1 MSDFNINSDCCELYD
16 FSVYGC
22 QPTGLNPGNLVVN
35 YTSDLWEQ
43 MFGNGGS
50 TATCSWW
57 EAAESGWVN
66 PFNTAEQNPR
76 NCINFRKRCTP
87 PDRISLT
94 LPGDCCGRVCPSVLD
109 QMDFLKRDPKVQTR
123 TVQVLGPTQMCKGS
137 VSPPVPLQDLWGNGG
152 KVLHVTLSDPV
163 AAPEDNFLY
172 QVSKNGHSW
181 TTLSVDYVTNP
192 QSLLPIL
199 FDQSY
204 TDCSSSCICLN
215 NVDSLDSLDNLNAFW
230 GSNAVNGE
238 ARNACPPN
246 YCYIRI
252 IAIQKVCVESI
263 TATYANGGGLCTSL
277 PTCPAAFEYNDRVCR
292 PLPARGCPGLPAPQV
307 YGWHTT
313 TPDRPVLQNTDATR
327 NRQLLSIAK
336 QIKKLHPGG
345 ASASEHTRN
354 VRAVAGPP
362 FNSRATNDGAR
373 GISLNTNGYACGLCQ
388 SNFNCACGEGCD
400 RSGNP
405 IPNANGCSVPAF
417 CRRQS
422 AIKHQTDDRMLNE
435 LVACAVAGC
444 RVAGGQRPCISLAT
458 N

>member
-1 MSDFNINSDCCELYD
+1 MSNFNINSDCCELYD

-22 QPTGLNPGNLVVN
+22 QPTGLNPGNLVVD

-43 MFGNGGS
+43 MFGNGGP

-109 QMDFLKRDPKVQTR
+109 QMDFLKRDPKVQIR

-204 TDCSSSCICLN
+204 TDCSSSCRLETLVRPTIATSESLPFKRSVLN
-215 NVDSLDSLDNLNAFW
+215 PSPRRTPTAAAFALRSPHARPLSNTTIGCVDRFQLGAALVCRHRKFTAGTPPPPTDQYYKTPTPPAT
-230 GSNAVNGE
+230 GSF
-238 ARNACPPN
+238 CPSPSRSKS
-246 YCYIRI
+246 YIQGVPQLQSTPETSEQSQVHHST
-252 IAIQKVCVESI
+252 AALLTTVLEESRSI
-263 TATYANGGGLCTSL
+263 PTATHVVSASL
-277 PTCPAAFEYNDRVCR
+277 TLTARVAKGATAAVTRSPTPMGAAFLLFVVGSR
-292 PLPARGCPGLPAPQV
+292 PSS
-307 YGWHTT
+307 T
-313 TPDRPVLQNTDATR
+313 RPMTECST
-327 NRQLLSIAK
+327 SWW
-336 QIKKLHPGG
+336 
-345 ASASEHTRN
+345 
-354 VRAVAGPP
+354 RA
-362 FNSRATNDGAR
+362 
-373 GISLNTNGYACGLCQ
+373 LW
-388 SNFNCACGEGCD
+388 
-400 RSGNP
+400 
-405 IPNANGCSVPAF
+405 
-417 CRRQS
+417 
-422 AIKHQTDDRMLNE
+422 
-435 LVACAVAGC
+435 LVAE
-444 RVAGGQRPCISLAT
+444 
-458 N
+458 